1 MACRSG
7 CPTQDHDSWGECAR
21 AANMRV
27 AYSGV
32 GGLDYSAQ
40 KKWDKE
46 LDFYKSAR
54 AQGVQPASTR
64 TKDIR
69 KALEISDRTGTAFN
83 AG

>member
-46 LDFYKSAR
+46 LDLYKSAR